1 MSDVSVFLLCVS
13 AIFLIGIVGEL
24 VFAKTGVPD
33 VIWLI
38 VVGAVLGPISGLV
51 SKAMLQSIA
60 PYFGALTLVI
70 VLFNGGTGLKLRE
83 LSAAAGRG
91 SLLAILS
98 FLLAVAFIAPLT
110 MLGAWMGVLPA
121 E

>member
-83 LSAAAGRG
+83 LSAAAALFRDV
-91 SLLAILS
+91 LAADPGDVVARR
-98 FLLAVAFIAPLT
+98 FLECCDGGP
-110 MLGAWMGVLPA
+110 
-121 E
+121 